1 MIEAVLPEQFS
12 RAEIRGWFR
21 ARYPGVGRGD
31 GVGACSGSLSAA
43 VGLVEPEEVIAP
55 YDMYLADRP
64 VVCRRAW
71 AGFVAAAL
79 ERAWSPRCR
88 R

>member
-21 ARYPGVGRGD
+21 ARYPGLAAGTV
-31 GVGACSGSLSAA
+31 SAH
-43 VGLVEPEEVIAP
+43 VQVRYQQRWGLVEPEEVIAP
-55 YDMYLADRP
+55 YDMYLADQP

-71 AGFVAAAL
+71 VGFVAAAL